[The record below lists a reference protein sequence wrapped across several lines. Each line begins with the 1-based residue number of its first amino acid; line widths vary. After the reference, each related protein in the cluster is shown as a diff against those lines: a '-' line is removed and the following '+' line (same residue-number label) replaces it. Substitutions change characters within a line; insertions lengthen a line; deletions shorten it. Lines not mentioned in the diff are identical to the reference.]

1 MKSPSRLGDR
11 HSEVATAR
19 RELRLVQRLM
29 HEMADGEPIPDVVAL
44 SGLRRGATH
53 GAAVD
58 RGPLTARSGPSRTLS
73 KCEWSQAQVRTIQWP
88 PRTFLAEDTMPSRG
102 LQSKFAQGL
111 VMTNHSDVV
120 NIKAQLDRLTT
131 EFFLAVSFEEGAT
144 PNYENIYELFI
155 ESGLL
160 VKNTGSTPEINTVRQ
175 FIEPR
180 QVAVRNG
187 ELTRFHEI
195 ELCETTEIFG
205 NVAHRFNSYAKS
217 GTIKGVPFTARGMV
231 STQFIKTTAGWKI
244 SAMAWDDE
252 RPGLSIPER
261 YDQGATRR

>member
-1 MKSPSRLGDR
+1 
-11 HSEVATAR
+11 
-19 RELRLVQRLM
+19 
-29 HEMADGEPIPDVVAL
+29 
-44 SGLRRGATH
+44 
-53 GAAVD
+53 
-58 RGPLTARSGPSRTLS
+58 
-73 KCEWSQAQVRTIQWP
+73 
-88 PRTFLAEDTMPSRG
+88 
-102 LQSKFAQGL
+102 
-111 VMTNHSDVV
+111 MTSHSDLATV
-120 NIKAQLDRLTT
+120 KAEIDRLTT

-160 VKNTGSTPEINTVRQ
+160 VKNTGSTPEINTIRQ

>member
-1 MKSPSRLGDR
+1 
-11 HSEVATAR
+11 
-19 RELRLVQRLM
+19 
-29 HEMADGEPIPDVVAL
+29 
-44 SGLRRGATH
+44 
-53 GAAVD
+53 
-58 RGPLTARSGPSRTLS
+58 
-73 KCEWSQAQVRTIQWP
+73 
-88 PRTFLAEDTMPSRG
+88 
-102 LQSKFAQGL
+102 
-111 VMTNHSDVV
+111 MTSHSDLATV
-120 NIKAQLDRLTT
+120 KAEIDRLTT
-131 EFFLAVSFEEGAT
+131 EFFLAVSFEEGAA
-144 PNYENIYELFI
+144 PMYENIYELFI

-160 VKNTGSTPEINTVRQ
+160 VKNTGSAPEINTVQQ

-180 QVAVRNG
+180 VVAVRNG

-195 ELCETTEIFG
+195 ELSETTEIFG

-261 YDQGATRR
+261 YERGATRR